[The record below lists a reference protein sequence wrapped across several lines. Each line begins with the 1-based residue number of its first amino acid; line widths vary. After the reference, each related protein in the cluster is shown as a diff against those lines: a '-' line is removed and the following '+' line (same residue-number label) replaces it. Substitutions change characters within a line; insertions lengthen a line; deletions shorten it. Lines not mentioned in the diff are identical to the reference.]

1 MIGADWGRGETVPR
15 FGLFCATPTATGKG
29 ACILSRNASSS
40 PAGLSRPRPQ
50 GGAPRRVFRAD
61 SALTW
66 LFLYRLVLAALLALL
81 FSYPQGEPWLG
92 SEATAGAARTLL
104 GLQGLSILAG
114 GLMMG
119 AERPTRE
126 QQIQLA
132 IFFDIIVYTLLM
144 HLAGGGASGLG
155 LLPAIAVV
163 AGAILMEGR
172 LSLLFASLAT
182 LAVITEQIY
191 SELYLGTQAGT
202 YTQAGLLGLTY
213 FAVALLAH
221 VMTGRL
227 RETERI
233 AARRKL
239 DIADL
244 SRLNEYV
251 IQEMSMGVVAIDGER
266 RLVLL
271 NNAARRLLGAPRA
284 KPGDGL
290 FTLAPQLRDWFRRQ
304 LRLGSSR
311 GDEDELVRLGDSEVL
326 PSLTLLGDSRANGA
340 LIYLRDHRELLRQA
354 QEMKLVSLG
363 RLTASIAHNIRN
375 PLSAVTHAAQLLA
388 ESEDIAEAD
397 AHLLAI
403 LRRNAL
409 RIDETVTS
417 ILELSRR
424 HAAERTDV
432 DLVAW
437 LRDFA
442 TEYRDAHPECVDRL
456 QAHTPGGSLLLRVDT
471 RHLGQILRNLC
482 DNAYKHGRRN
492 GALPRVELRAGADP
506 DSGSTYLEV
515 VDDGPGIPPEH
526 RRQVFE
532 PFFTTSISGTGLGL
546 YIARELAEANGVRLE
561 YIDPAPTKGRFR
573 LTFGPAQLAPAPPDP
588 AP

>member
-1 MIGADWGRGETVPR
+1 M
-15 FGLFCATPTATGKG
+15 TG
-29 ACILSRNASSS
+29 N
-40 PAGLSRPRPQ
+40 PAGIGHRQNRGDPTQ
-50 GGAPRRVFRAD
+50 RVFRAD

-81 FSYPQGEPWLG
+81 FSYPEEQPWLG
-92 SEATAGAARTLL
+92 TEATTTPARILL
-104 GLQGLSILAG
+104 ALEGLSILVG

-119 AERPTRE
+119 AARPMRE

-132 IFFDIIVYTLLM
+132 IFLDIVVYTLLM
-144 HLAGGGASGLG
+144 HLAGGVASGLG
-155 LLPAIAVV
+155 LLPAIAVI

-182 LAVITEQIY
+182 LAVITQQVY
-191 SELYLGTQAGT
+191 SELYVGTQAGT

-221 VMTGRL
+221 VMTRRL

-251 IQEMSMGVVAIDGER
+251 IQRMAMGVVAIDGER
-266 RLVLL
+266 RLLLL
-271 NNAARRLLGAPRA
+271 NNAARQLLGAPKA
-284 KPGDGL
+284 EPGDSL
-290 FTLAPQLRDWFRRQ
+290 FLLAPALRDWFLRR
-304 LRLGSSR
+304 LRDGGR
-311 GDEDELVRLGDSEVL
+311 GADEDELVQLGDSEVL
-326 PSLTLLGDSRANGA
+326 PSLTLLGESRANGA

-354 QEMKLVSLG
+354 QEMKLAALG

-375 PLSAVTHAAQLLA
+375 PLSSVTHAAQLLA
-388 ESEDIAEAD
+388 ESDTISEAD
-397 AHLLAI
+397 ANLLAI
-403 LRRNAL
+403 LERNAL

-424 HAAERTDV
+424 HAAERTDIN
-432 DLVAW
+432 LATW
-437 LRDFA
+437 LEGFA
-442 TEYRDAHPECVDRL
+442 DEYRDNHPDCADRL
-456 QAHTPGGSLLLRVDT
+456 HVRTDVASLQLRIDT

-482 DNAYKHGRRN
+482 DNAFKHGAR
-492 GALPRVELRAGADP
+492 GGMPAQTVLRAGRDAQ
-506 DSGSTYLEV
+506 SGTTYLEV
-515 VDDGPGIPPEH
+515 VDDGPGIPKEN

-532 PFFTTSISGTGLGL
+532 PFFTTSTSGTGLGL

-561 YIDPAPTKGRFR
+561 YIVQEPTEGRFR
-573 LTFGPAQLAPAPPDP
+573 LTFGPVLMDSPEADTTA
-588 AP
+588 